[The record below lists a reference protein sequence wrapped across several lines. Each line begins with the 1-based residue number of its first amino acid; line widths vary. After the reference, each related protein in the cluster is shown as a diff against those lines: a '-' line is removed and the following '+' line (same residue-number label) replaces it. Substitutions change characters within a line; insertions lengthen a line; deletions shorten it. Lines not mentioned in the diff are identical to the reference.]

1 MFKRLLLS
9 AAFAAVLSSG
19 TYAETKTDWTGQL
32 DGLDGV
38 TIACGNANTEKYAA
52 GICADMRKRT
62 LEKFSSAGIRTTD
75 LGDYF
80 VKDVDRPANPPE
92 MAAPLDIT
100 IFVRGTNSDSVYA
113 INLRNQ
119 ISVRYEKAVE
129 EGASGAGR
137 KGDLLMWEGS
147 TTGSGPR
154 KQLSAAIAGASFQK
168 LEEQI
173 DEIIRLWP
181 K

>member
-1 MFKRLLLS
+1 MFLKAFLS
-9 AAFAAVLSSG
+9 TALFVIYTSTSHAQ
-19 TYAETKTDWTGQL
+19 TPTDWTGQL
-32 DGLDGV
+32 DGIDGV

-62 LEKFSSAGIRTTD
+62 LEKFSSAGISTTD

-80 VKDVDRPANPPE
+80 VKDADRPANPPE
-92 MAAPLDIT
+92 MTAPLDIT